1 MLESWPQARM
11 RAIRTA
17 GPQLRRIFGSSHASV
32 SDVAGRLPG
41 IFEDHDLVGPDDD
54 ALQEIAPLDVAERHS

>member
-17 GPQLRRIFGSSHASV
+17 GPQLRRIFDLSRAPG

-41 IFEDHDLVGPDDD
+41 IFEDHDLAGPED
-54 ALQEIAPLDVAERHS
+54 AGFREMARRSRRNGHP